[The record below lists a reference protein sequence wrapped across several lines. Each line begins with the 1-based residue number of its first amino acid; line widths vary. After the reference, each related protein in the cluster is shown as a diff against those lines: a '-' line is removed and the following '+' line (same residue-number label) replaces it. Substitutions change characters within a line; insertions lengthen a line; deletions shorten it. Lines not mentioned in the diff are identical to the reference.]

1 MHDLAT
7 KQDLRMH
14 TLATK
19 EDLRQL
25 ETRLTVTMGAM
36 VAGGVGIQSLIMMLL
51 KFFG

>member
-1 MHDLAT
+1 MPDLAT

-14 TLATK
+14 VLATK

-36 VAGGVGIQSLIMMLL
+36 VAGGVGIQSLVMVLL
-51 KFFG
+51 KLVG